1 MSSYSENNDQVCQMN
16 KNLELLQ
23 GVNFFS
29 GFPAQALKIIALL
42 SKTNVLE
49 KGDTLFNEGDDP
61 GGCSYIISGS
71 FSLVSQH
78 DSEPTTKRLCKA
90 GDLSGTLTLLSP
102 VPSVFSMIAMEESE
116 ILTVD
121 RKTFSKII
129 NEFPEVYNQSV
140 TNIIKDIQRWDA
152 QQLKAAEPRCGVS
165 MI

>member
-42 SKTNVLE
+42 SKTNILE

-61 GGCSYIISGS
+61 GGCVYIISGS
-71 FSLVSQH
+71 FSFVSQH
-78 DSEPTTKRLCKA
+78 DKELSAKRLCKA
-90 GDLSGTLTLLSP
+90 GDLSGTLSLLSP

-121 RKTFSKII
+121 RKTFTKII

-165 MI
+165 ML